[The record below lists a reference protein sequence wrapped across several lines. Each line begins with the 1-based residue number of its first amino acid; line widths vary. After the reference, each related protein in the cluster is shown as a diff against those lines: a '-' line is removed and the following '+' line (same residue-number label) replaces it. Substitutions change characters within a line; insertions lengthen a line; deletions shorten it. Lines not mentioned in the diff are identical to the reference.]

1 MSHDVQV
8 PFLFQ
13 ALHLLQYLSMV
24 DLPES
29 MKTGGFDPRQAQA
42 ELEAAQNRS
51 RRQQQSSPDQENL
64 DAIGQ
69 RVNEVRQNV
78 GAQPLGAPLQMPNV
92 PAGAGGSDDQ
102 SQPWTR
108 ENDPLTRAEAT
119 ANQLNADRALAR
131 GKKPPSEKKLAKDK
145 KKQDKLD
152 ALSID
157 KDYSNPITLRGFIAF
172 AGIAVSQDAL
182 PLLFD
187 ILAIGW
193 IIEYIHLP
201 FTWIAYW
208 YLIIRRAP
216 RSMRKKF
223 WQRTLLI
230 TCVGWIPVVGQ
241 FIPEWT
247 ATAIGAYVVISMY
260 ERRKAYEE
268 AGKAS
273 QANKTSEAKAPE
285 PAAVA

>member
-1 MSHDVQV
+1 MSHDVQA

-13 ALHLLQYLSMV
+13 AAYLLQYLSMV

-29 MKTGGFDPRQAQA
+29 MKTGGFDPQQAQA
-42 ELEAAQNRS
+42 ELEAEKNRARRAQS
-51 RRQQQSSPDQENL
+51 GTDQANL
-64 DAIGQ
+64 NAIGQ
-69 RVNEVRQNV
+69 RVNEVRESR

-92 PAGAGGSDDQ
+92 PGAGGTDSE

-119 ANQLNADRALAR
+119 ADQLNADRALAR
-131 GKKPPSEKKLAKDK
+131 GKKPPSEKKAAKEK
-145 KKQDKLD
+145 KKQDQLNT
-152 ALSID
+152 LSID
-157 KDYSNPITLRGFIAF
+157 KDYPNPVNLRKFIAF
-172 AGIAVSQDAL
+172 AGIAASQDAT
-182 PLLFD
+182 PLMFD
-187 ILAIGW
+187 IIAIGW

-201 FTWIAYW
+201 VTWIAYW

-216 RSMRKKF
+216 KSMKKRF

-247 ATAIGAYVVISMY
+247 ATAIGAYIVISMY
-260 ERRKAYEE
+260 ERRKAYES

-273 QANKTSEAKAPE
+273 QANKGSEAKTPA